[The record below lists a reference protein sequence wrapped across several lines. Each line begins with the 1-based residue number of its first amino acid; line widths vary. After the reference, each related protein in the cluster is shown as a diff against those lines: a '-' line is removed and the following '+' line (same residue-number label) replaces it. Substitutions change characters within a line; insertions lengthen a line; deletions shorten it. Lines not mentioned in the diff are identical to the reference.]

1 MRRMNSFGRQGLV
14 AAMENEE
21 VNTPEVAEVEGGAE
35 NLETDLLEVQE
46 EAAEADAVE
55 AQIEETV
62 ETAEALEGI
71 AISLE
76 ACAAN
81 GGLTKDA
88 AHVVGLALDHMY
100 KSVGISSRA
109 MPALESFGQTSSRV
123 GATQLALEDLK
134 EKIKQIW
141 AAIKKAI
148 IDAYNWVRERFLKV
162 FGAAEKLQKRAKAL
176 AERATDTP
184 DVKAAETT
192 IESER
197 LVHALH
203 IDGDTKKVQAGLE
216 VLKKLVAEELTTDT
230 KAIEAAKDALEN
242 PEAVQ
247 GATLFA
253 ALTSFPKSAGQ
264 EAVAKPED
272 AGFGAQPA
280 NVTMTRSKELLG
292 GKAIIV
298 RTSTAKE
305 TTPAAVLEAAAKI
318 RVSVGDYN
326 PKAAKITKTKLDT
339 LTSSAAGEIASI
351 VADMAKDLAAYK
363 LALNKIESA
372 KKGLISA
379 IDKAGNELS
388 KDESE
393 EKKALG
399 TAAGKFASAL
409 PAILDSLPTGLSTLA
424 LTAGKSAC
432 DYVELSLKQYKAA

>member
-14 AAMENEE
+14 TAMENEE

-46 EAAEADAVE
+46 EAAEAEAHE
-55 AQIEETV
+55 AQVEETV

-100 KSVGISSRA
+100 KSVGIQKHA

-134 EKIKQIW
+134 EKIKEIW

-148 IDAYNWVRERFLKV
+148 INAYNWVRERFLKV
-162 FGAAEKLQKRAKAL
+162 FGAAAKLEKRAKAL
-176 AERATDTP
+176 SERAENTP
-184 DVKAAETT
+184 ASKPTEPT

-203 IDGDTKKVQAGLE
+203 IGGDTKKVKDGLE
-216 VLKKLVAEELTTDT
+216 TLKKLVTDELTTDT
-230 KAIEAAKDALEN
+230 KAIEAAKDALVN
-242 PEAVQ
+242 PEDVQ

-253 ALTSFPKSAGQ
+253 ALISFPKSVQQNVVSDAS
-264 EAVAKPED
+264 A
-272 AGFGAQPA
+272 AGFGAQPEG
-280 NVTMTRSKELLG
+280 TTLTRSQELLG

-298 RTSTAKE
+298 RTSTAKDAKAD
-305 TTPAAVLEAAAKI
+305 AALAAAAKI
-318 RVSVGDYN
+318 RASVGEYD
-326 PKAAKITKTKLDT
+326 PKAKKPSKTKLDT
-339 LTSSAAGEIASI
+339 LGASLAGEIADI
-351 VADMAKDLAAYK
+351 VVEIAKTVAAYK
-363 LALNKIESA
+363 QALNKIESA

-379 IDKAGNELS
+379 IDKAGNDLS
-388 KDESE
+388 KDDSE
-393 EKKALG
+393 DKKALG
-399 TAAGKFASAL
+399 AAASKFAAAL
-409 PAILDSLPTGLSTLA
+409 PTILDSLPTGLSTLA

-432 DYVELSLKQYKAA
+432 DYVELSLKQYKAE